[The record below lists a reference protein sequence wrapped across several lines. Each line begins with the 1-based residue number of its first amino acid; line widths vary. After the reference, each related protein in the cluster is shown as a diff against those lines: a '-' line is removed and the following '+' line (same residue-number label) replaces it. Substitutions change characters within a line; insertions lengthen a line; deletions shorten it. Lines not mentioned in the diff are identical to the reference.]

1 MKKKRSTIESFL
13 YFFETFVSYN
23 DVIPEHLQ
31 TRFFFFFFY
40 YHYFWNSVFNPW
52 LQQLLGLSFFSSQTD
67 WIPLASV
74 KLTITEKKYNNK
86 GQPTQINIFT
96 QWRSNL

>member
-1 MKKKRSTIESFL
+1 MKKEKKYNRKFL
-13 YFFETFVSYN
+13 VLFETFVSYN

-31 TRFFFFFFY
+31 TRFFFVFFFY
-40 YHYFWNSVFNPW
+40 YYYFWNSVFNPW

-67 WIPLASV
+67 WIPLASI

-86 GQPTQINIFT
+86 GQPT
-96 QWRSNL
+96 

>member
-1 MKKKRSTIESFL
+1 MKKEKKYNRKFL
-13 YFFETFVSYN
+13 VLFETFVSYN

-31 TRFFFFFFY
+31 TRFFFFFLFLK
-40 YHYFWNSVFNPW
+40 FSLFNPW

-67 WIPLASV
+67 WIPLASI

-86 GQPTQINIFT
+86 GQPT
-96 QWRSNL
+96 